1 MLPVC
6 KSECHL
12 HDETLSLGVTCA
24 AKPAAGYT
32 TEDVPMVMNR
42 SHVSNA
48 SAALPSTSP
57 SKFSPNLHSV
67 WLFANPIVF
76 HPLSCEMLGSLSD
89 SFDFAPQSCC
99 MCTKLQIKTA
109 ATTLAEASCLLLLV
123 DSSRGV
129 S

>member
-42 SHVSNA
+42 SHVSSA

-57 SKFSPNLHSV
+57 SKFSPNLHSL
-67 WLFANPIVF
+67 WFLANPIVF
-76 HPLSCEMLGSLSD
+76 HPPSCEMLGSLSD

-99 MCTKLQIKTA
+99 ICTKLHNEDSSYDA
-109 ATTLAEASCLLLLV
+109 GRSMLLV
-123 DSSRGV
+123 AVG
-129 S
+129 